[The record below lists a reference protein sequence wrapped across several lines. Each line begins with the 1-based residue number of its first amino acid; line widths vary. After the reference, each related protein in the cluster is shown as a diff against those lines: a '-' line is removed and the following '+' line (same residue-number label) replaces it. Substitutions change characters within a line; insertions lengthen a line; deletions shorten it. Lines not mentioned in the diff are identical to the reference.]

1 MTLDKVVGSG
11 GMGKVF
17 LAEDAKLGRRTAL
30 KFLAPELVDD
40 REHHQRFIREAR
52 ASSGLNHPNICRSSR
67 GSTSKGKPSRK

>member
-1 MTLDKVVGSG
+1 MPEIGEKISHYTIISAIGSG

-40 REHHQRFIREAR
+40 R
-52 ASSGLNHPNICRSSR
+52 
-67 GSTSKGKPSRK
+67 